1 MITIGEDSAGD
12 ARDIEAIITTLRDA
26 GRAVEERDPDGVTA
40 MFAPG
45 DDTTIFDFLAPG
57 VSTVEDIRRN
67 VAGIAETAVGDVVC
81 TYPKVTVRML
91 APDTAYSLS
100 YTEIDMTTKD
110 GVRTHV
116 HAAVTDIWQRID
128 GRWLCVHEHSSLPV
142 DVASAKAQLL
152 QPI

>member
-1 MITIGEDSAGD
+1 MITIGENSTGD
-12 ARDIEAIITTLRDA
+12 MRDVETITRTLRDA
-26 GRAVEERDPDGVTA
+26 GRAVERRDPDGVA
-40 MFAPG
+40 DMFAPG

-57 VSTVEDIRRN
+57 VTTVEDIRRN
-67 VAGIAETAVGDVVC
+67 VADMAETAVGEIVC

-91 APDTAYSLS
+91 SPDIGYSLS
-100 YTEIDMTTKD
+100 YTEIDITTED
-110 GVRTHV
+110 GTRTHV